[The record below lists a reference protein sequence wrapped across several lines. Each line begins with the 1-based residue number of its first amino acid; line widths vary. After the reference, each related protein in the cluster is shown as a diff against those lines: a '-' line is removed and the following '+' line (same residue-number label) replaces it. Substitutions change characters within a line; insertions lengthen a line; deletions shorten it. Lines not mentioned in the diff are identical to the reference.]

1 MRIYGV
7 KEGFRPDFLYSV
19 RKVKI
24 LILVVNK
31 GLGNKSGIWCN
42 F

>member
-1 MRIYGV
+1 MMISEV

-24 LILVVNK
+24 LILVVSK
-31 GLGNKSGIWCN
+31 EVR
-42 F
+42 